1 MEVTCIRCKKVT
13 TVPITIALVDF
24 ACGYCSSHTA
34 YDKDANGAFVKKFE
48 YYPDKRIGL
57 NVGQQGELFGVKYT
71 VTGMLVKRVAGTF
84 YWKEFILD
92 GDNGQRAFL
101 SESNGHWIFLEEEP
115 DQPDITHMPD
125 VIYYQNTRFQLYGNE
140 KVTLA
145 YAEGV
150 FDYELPRKSQKMI
163 EYINPPY
170 ILSFE
175 REEDS
180 LTLFVGRHIPSA
192 KVAKAFGISWMPDK
206 VGVGVVQPPW
216 VNFTNSMLIFAVTA
230 LLLIFSHIF
239 IYRDKVQETLLG
251 DTIPFSLYADKEYV
265 SKSFEVKGATGTLR
279 IQLQADVDNSWAY
292 VDLGLVNEATGTEEY
307 VSKDIEYY
315 HGYEGGESW
324 SEGDNEA
331 KMFVCG
337 VAPGKYHLTLK
348 PQKDVQ
354 DGKTTVVNVDVTW
367 NPPTKRNVI
376 IPIIFMALVGFGLYK
391 WADYTERKRWED
403 SDYSPFD
410 E

>member
-1 MEVTCIRCKKVT
+1 MDVTCIKCNHVTVLPLEINKVE
-13 TVPITIALVDF
+13 L
-24 ACGYCSSHTA
+24 ACGNCGTVTSFA
-34 YDKDANGAFVKKFE
+34 KKAEGDIIRRYD
-48 YYPDKRIGL
+48 YQHDKRIGL

-84 YWKEFILD
+84 YWKEYILD
-92 GDNGQRAFL
+92 GDNGQRVFL
-101 SESNGHWIFLEEEP
+101 SETNGHWIFLEEEP
-115 DQPDITHMPD
+115 DQPDITHIPD
-125 VIYYQNTRFQLYGNE
+125 VIYYQNTRFQLYGDE

-150 FDYELPRKSQKMI
+150 FDYELPAKAQSMI

-175 REEDS
+175 RDEDGQI
-180 LTLFVGRHIPSA
+180 LFVGRHMSSRKI
-192 KVAKAFGISWMPDK
+192 AKAFGVSWMPNK
-206 VGVGVVQPPW
+206 TGVGVVQPAL
-216 VNFTNSMLIFAVTA
+216 VSFTNSILVLAVTA

-239 IYRDKVQETLLG
+239 IYRDKAQEQLLS

-265 SKSFEVKGATGTLR
+265 SRSFEVQGATGTLR

-292 VDLGLVNEATGTEEY
+292 VDVGLVNETTGAEEY
-307 VSKDIEYY
+307 IGKDIEYY
-315 HGYEGGESW
+315 YGYEGGENW
-324 SEGDNEA
+324 SEGDNNV
-331 KMFVCG
+331 KMYLCG

-348 PQKDVQ
+348 PQKDAL
-354 DGKTTVVNVDVTW
+354 DGKTTVVNADVTW
-367 NPPTKRNVI
+367 NPPSKRNVI
-376 IPIIFMALVGFGLYK
+376 IPIIFMAVVGFGLYK
-391 WADYTERKRWED
+391 WAQYSEMKRWED